1 MSLDDYLHGRDERSQ
16 RERKMRAE
24 GRLPDGQSLTLKW
37 PVLHAGATPA
47 FDPATWS
54 FRVGGLVEKPYTLT
68 WEELRALPAV
78 DVTRD
83 FHCVTRWSRFD
94 NRWTGV
100 RASAVLE
107 RAGPRPEATHVMVV
121 GEVDGERYGYGANLA
136 LDDVLRDDVLF
147 AWAHDGAALEP
158 DHGGP
163 LRLVVPHLYAWKSVK
178 WARGVIVMD
187 EDRLGYW
194 ERRGYHERGDP
205 WKEERLRTL
214 A

>member
-1 MSLDDYLHGRDERSQ
+1 
-16 RERKMRAE
+16 MRAA
-24 GRLPDGQSLTLKW
+24 GRLPAGQSLTLKW
-37 PVLHAGATPA
+37 PVLHAGAVPV

-54 FRVGGLVEKPYTLT
+54 FRVGGLVEKPST
-68 WEELRALPAV
+68 WSWDELRAMPAV
-78 DVTRD
+78 EVTRD

-94 NRWTGV
+94 NLWAGV
-100 RASAVLE
+100 GARTLLDRVVLQ
-107 RAGPRPEATHVMVV
+107 PSATHVMVV

-136 LDDVLRDDVLF
+136 LQDFLRDDVLF
-147 AWAHDGAALEP
+147 AWSHDGRPLDP

-178 WARGVIVMD
+178 WARGIVVMD

-205 WKEERLRTL
+205 WKEERLRRVD
-214 A
+214 